1 MICSTT
7 HLLMHDSI
15 WYNVDISSVLGYFGI
30 HKKTNSV
37 WKLLSCG
44 CTWLAASDGMG
55 INTQHFYST
64 YSGKWNIQQPG
75 HCLRVTWRPGTRPGK
90 ALTTQS
96 QSLVSW
102 VPLILLHKTFT
113 LRWSIKPTQ
122 NVGQPWFILVPIVHP
137 VKITIG
143 LIGLLSQTKMR
154 YLVQPMSIQDSVI
167 ISRINFQ
174 KCFIT

>member
-75 HCLRVTWRPGTRPGK
+75 HCLRVTWRPAPDQGKLFSTNQSHWSVGCHWYSFTRHSHSGEVLNQLK
-90 ALTTQS
+90 TLANLGS
-96 QSLVSW
+96 SWSL
-102 VPLILLHKTFT
+102 
-113 LRWSIKPTQ
+113 
-122 NVGQPWFILVPIVHP
+122 VHP